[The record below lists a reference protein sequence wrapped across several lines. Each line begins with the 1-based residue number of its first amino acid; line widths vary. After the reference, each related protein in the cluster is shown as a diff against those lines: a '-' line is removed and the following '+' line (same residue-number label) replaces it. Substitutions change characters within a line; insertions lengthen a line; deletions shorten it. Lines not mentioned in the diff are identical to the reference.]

1 MPAMDVLLRVDAGPG
16 AELAET
22 AELAER
28 LRAELAAQEVD
39 AEPVEADAPEG
50 AKGAG
55 VELGSLLV
63 VLAASGGVL
72 TSLVGTL
79 QAWVTRQS
87 RSRLVLEIDG
97 DRVELTGASDA
108 ERSRA
113 LEAWLAR
120 HGDAAAADGGDGPT
134 A

>member
-1 MPAMDVLLRVDAGPG
+1 MDVLLQVDAGPG
-16 AELAET
+16 AEPAET

-28 LRAELAAQEVD
+28 LRAELAAHEVE

-120 HGDAAAADGGDGPT
+120 HGDAGAADGGGNGPT

>member
-1 MPAMDVLLRVDAGPG
+1 MNVLLRVDAGPG
-16 AELAET
+16 AEPAEM
-22 AELAER
+22 AELADQ
-28 LRAELAAQEVD
+28 LRAELAAQEVET
-39 AEPVEADAPEG
+39 EPVAVDAPEG

-79 QAWVTRQS
+79 QAWLTRQS

-120 HGDAAAADGGDGPT
+120 HGGAGVADGGDQPT
-134 A
+134 G

>member
-1 MPAMDVLLRVDAGPG
+1 MDVLLRVDAGPG
-16 AELAET
+16 AEPAER
-22 AELAER
+22 AEFAER

-39 AEPVEADAPEG
+39 AEPVAADAPEG

-55 VELGSLLV
+55 VEIGSLLV

-79 QAWVTRQS
+79 QSWLTRQS

-113 LEAWLAR
+113 LEVWLAR
-120 HGDAAAADGGDGPT
+120 HGGTGTADGGDGP
-134 A
+134 AA